1 MGLFNIFGRKNED
14 GNYPFTIKKSA
25 KNEAEKELKKIH
37 EKLDDW
43 YNEAKRKEI
52 NTMMA
57 NNPDFIIRK
66 LIDYVVNLTRTTNQ
80 YTTFHLLQDIR
91 ENTSCDAVDLIISL
105 QMIYEKDDIVNNIIE
120 ISQKKNI
127 LNKED
132 KDKIVDLIIKLIA
145 LNEGI
150 KKASRIT
157 RGRYYGWIDYFDREN
172 NIRLSDL
179 KSIIDTNNQS
189 IQSIRI
195 GSPIMDDNKLIN

>member
-1 MGLFNIFGRKNED
+1 MGLFNIFKRNNED
-14 GNYPFTIKKSA
+14 GNFPFTIKKEA
-25 KNEAEKELKKIH
+25 KKEAEKELKKIH
-37 EKLDDW
+37 AKLDNW
-43 YNEAKRKEI
+43 YNEAKKKEI
-52 NTMMA
+52 NTMLS

-80 YTTFHLLQDIR
+80 YTIFHLLQDIR
-91 ENTSCDAVDLIISL
+91 EDTSCDAVDLIISL
-105 QMIYEKDDIVNNIIE
+105 QMIDEKDDIVNNILE

-132 KDKIVDLIIKLIA
+132 KDKIVNLIIKLIA

-150 KKASRIT
+150 KKASRIS

-195 GSPIMDDNKLIN
+195 GTPMQSDNKLIN

>member
-105 QMIYEKDDIVNNIIE
+105 QMIYEKDDIINNIIE